1 MRLTP
6 AVTITLPSDRQI
18 TMTRRFDAPQLLVF
32 RAMTTPALVQR
43 WLLGPPGWSM
53 PVCEIDLRI
62 GGHFRYLW
70 RQDSTGITMGMRGT
84 YREIEAPTRIAHK
97 ETFDEPWF
105 SGECLCV
112 QVLEETE
119 GRTLLTATLTYD
131 SRAVRDSVL
140 KSNMTKGVSA
150 SYDLLDNVLSE
161 ELP

>member
-6 AVTITLPSDRQI
+6 AVTITLPGDCQI
-18 TMTRRFDAPQLLVF
+18 AMTRRFDAPRSLVF

-62 GGHFRYLW
+62 GGHFRYVW
-70 RQDSTGITMGMRGT
+70 RQNGTGTTMGMRGT
-84 YREIEAPTRIAHK
+84 YCEIEAPSRIAHN

-105 SGECLCV
+105 SGDCLCV
-112 QVLEETE
+112 QTLAETS
-119 GRTLLTATLTYD
+119 GQTLLTTTLTYD

-140 KSNMTKGVSA
+140 KANMTKGVSA
-150 SYDLLDNVLSE
+150 SYDLLDNVLTK